1 VNAALPSRA
10 LGSASEPAVLALAMH
25 GDSAAFSELVRRRQ
39 SWLRNL
45 LRRLCRDPS
54 LADDLA
60 QQTLLQAW
68 RTLASLKAANAFTAW
83 LRRVAINVWLQHL
96 RGAGAHGWIGES
108 ATVEI
113 ASEPAAPAAIGL
125 QLDLDRALARL
136 RPEVRV
142 CVVLAYHEKL
152 SHSEIGAATGYPLGT
167 VKSHIKRG
175 AEQLRSL
182 LDAYSP
188 KEPPHGR

>member
-1 VNAALPSRA
+1 VNEPSRA
-10 LGSASEPAVLALAMH
+10 LGNAEDSTVLALAMR

-68 RTLASLKAANAFTAW
+68 RTLESLRAGGAFTVW
-83 LRRVAINVWLQHL
+83 LRRLAINTWLQHL
-96 RGAGAHGWIGES
+96 RRAAEQS
-108 ATVEI
+108 TI
-113 ASEPAAPAAIGL
+113 AAALPAEAASDSAAPAEIGL
-125 QLDLDRALARL
+125 QLDLDSALARL
-136 RPEVRV
+136 RSDVRL
-142 CVVLAYHEKL
+142 CLVLAYHERL
-152 SHSEIGAATGYPLGT
+152 SHGEISAYTGFPLGT

-175 AEQLRSL
+175 TDELRSM
-182 LDAYSP
+182 LDAYAP
-188 KEPPHGR
+188 KEPAT

>member
-1 VNAALPSRA
+1 VSDAWPSRR
-10 LGSASEPAVLALAMH
+10 LGDASEAAVIALAMH

-45 LRRLCRDPS
+45 LRRLCRNPS

-68 RTLASLKAANAFTAW
+68 RTLTSLKSAGAFGAW
-83 LRRVAINVWLQHL
+83 LRRLAINTWLQHL
-96 RGAGAHGWIGES
+96 RSAAGQSTRAS
-108 ATVEI
+108 ATSADAESTSDPI
-113 ASEPAAPAAIGL
+113 APAEAGL
-125 QLDLDRALARL
+125 QLDLDRALERL
-136 RPEVRV
+136 KPDVRV

-152 SHSEIGAATGYPLGT
+152 SHSEISAYTGFPLGT

-175 AEQLRSL
+175 AEELRSL
-182 LDAYSP
+182 LDAYAP
-188 KEPPHGR
+188 KEPAT